1 MILRHP
7 ASELAAP
14 AETRT
19 PTSTETMDGFKQSA
33 YGSRATEAQTDL
45 DCNNRE
51 LMEEKEGDPEVGPAI
66 PSSPIVLQRGHPS
79 RLPLRLAVARCAHS
93 RSVLTGP
100 GRVANAVL
108 RGGNGRLCIG
118 SRHSVVA
125 SGTLK

>member
-93 RSVLTGP
+93 RSV
-100 GRVANAVL
+100 
-108 RGGNGRLCIG
+108 
-118 SRHSVVA
+118 
-125 SGTLK
+125 